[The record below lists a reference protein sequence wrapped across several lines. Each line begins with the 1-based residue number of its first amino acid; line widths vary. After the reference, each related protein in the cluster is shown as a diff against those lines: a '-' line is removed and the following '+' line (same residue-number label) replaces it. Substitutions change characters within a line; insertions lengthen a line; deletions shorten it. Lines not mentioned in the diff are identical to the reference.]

1 MGFRFKKF
9 TLIGKTADLPRG
21 TSYSFVR
28 QKSETLLKKIVQAL
42 LDTNTGWVLDSRT
55 PTITSFLEVPDSGS
69 TTGYWPGL
77 LLYNSNS
84 GCKLFAAY
92 ISTNSSPFGI
102 KDFSGSDLFTGQE
115 NITGLCL
122 SMIPSGS
129 TNSFGQSFDS
139 SFLPSDA
146 TRIVGTATTTYN
158 LARNAKEETHYTIG
172 VYATDTV
179 IGVSFDT
186 GDNPNTPKLFV
197 GKIFGKILH
206 ENDNLYTS
214 KYGVLRLKIPSTSA
228 GNAAT
233 DANYINIAFIGNNR
247 WSSGSTSSGS
257 NYDFYGSINNNMAK
271 DNCLGCF
278 TRSDGTWIDGSDGS
292 AYCAKMIPDNIEQ
305 LSPYTNSTINGK
317 GRWVPFLF
325 GCLAIDLDTYGVV
338 PGDGMKGYLD
348 TDLFRCAIGTYGQQ
362 FDNGNFI
369 CIDGDYNFLIG
380 WDPDNDP
387 LVGE

>member
-1 MGFRFKKF
+1 MGFKFKKF
-9 TLIGKTADLPRG
+9 TIVGGSEELPVG
-21 TSYSFVR
+21 VGYITVR
-28 QKSETLLKKIVQAL
+28 PKCETLLKKIVQAL

-55 PTITSFLEVPDSGS
+55 PTITSFLEVPDAA
-69 TTGYWPGL
+69 TTTSYWPGL

-92 ISTNSSPFGI
+92 IGTVTTPYGIKNFSGNDIFTGNSSP
-102 KDFSGSDLFTGQE
+102 S
-115 NITGLCL
+115 GLCL

-146 TRIVGTATTTYN
+146 TRIIGTSKNQFNTANQASSGIYYTY
-158 LARNAKEETHYTIG
+158 G
-172 VYATDTV
+172 VLATDSV
-179 IGVSFDT
+179 IGISANAGEGATSIIGAKF
-186 GDNPNTPKLFV
+186 FV
-197 GKIFGKILH
+197 GKIFGKLLH

-214 KYGVLRLKIPSTSA
+214 KYGLFRLMVEGAS
-228 GNAAT
+228 GGAT
-233 DANYINIAFIGNNR
+233 DAGGSYIGLTSSTSFWSSNNSTAFI
-247 WSSGSTSSGS
+247 
-257 NYDFYGSINNNMAK
+257 GSINNSLVQA
-271 DNCLGCF
+271 GCTGSF
-278 TRSDGTWIDGSDGS
+278 TRANGSWILGTDGAS
-292 AYCAKMIPDNIEQ
+292 YCVKSVPYSIYS
-305 LSPYTNSTINGK
+305 LSSLTNSTINGK
-317 GRWVPFLF
+317 TQWIPFIF
-325 GCLAIDLDTYGVV
+325 GCLSNDLDTYGVI